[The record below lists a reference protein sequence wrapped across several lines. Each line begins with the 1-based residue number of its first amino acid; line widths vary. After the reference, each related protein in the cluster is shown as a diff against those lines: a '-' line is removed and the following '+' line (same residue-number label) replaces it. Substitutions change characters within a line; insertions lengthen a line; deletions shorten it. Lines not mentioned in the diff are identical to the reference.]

1 MASPFELLEA
11 YVAISER
18 GAAVVEATLA
28 RIEATM
34 KRVTATPVEVSIAAT
49 SSVQAAATA
58 AATSMTVAAT
68 AAQAV
73 EAAVQGVG
81 TALATVATPAINA
94 FRGHLTPIAGAF
106 NDVEDAVFEL
116 VGTTAI
122 LPQMAQNTAL
132 VAVNAGKASTA
143 LVAMGG
149 AAQQLT
155 ILQRIGQSLAAW
167 GSYIGNAVSQTFAFN
182 NALNQS
188 LGTLGKFAT
197 LAAAIKVG
205 ILGFQE
211 AASEQKTFIA
221 FEAILQDGEAAKKI
235 LQDIDELAQGTPFPV
250 ANIRATVQQL
260 LALGTTQEKVME
272 EFMMLAEIAAGVGA
286 PIEQIARAYT
296 QVRSKQQLYAEE
308 LQQLGDA
315 GVPILQ
321 ELADMMGRST
331 REVRALAQAGELG
344 FPELEAAFK
353 RMTSEGGKFNGIV
366 AQTTFLGS
374 GGLNKLKDA
383 AADLAIELGT
393 AFNLGGA
400 EDNMRGL
407 VALVEAVGDG
417 IAGWNSEV
425 ATFERALGRMIGDEG
440 FKFQSLFSAVGEAL
454 RFEEEMNALA
464 ANMSRPT
471 GGTDAVVE
479 IEQLSGRWRA
489 MNVDVKEYLEA
500 VSKANKEIAKMWERQ
515 DGVPKWWAEMIKDS
529 GPLKIMLDSLKDPSI
544 SMADDIRNSVLT
556 PLEELEAKLRDI
568 RHVFSKELINDEVYK
583 KAIKEAVDE
592 TDKLLEKQDEIRK
605 NLAKTSFTVGTTQA
619 FTFKLESASAQQ
631 QLRKTDEQI
640 RAQEIG
646 NRYLKEI
653 ADGVKEL
660 KFEPEVTEQT
670 FEGSDLF

>member
-197 LAAAIKVG
+197 LAAAIKVAKRP
-205 ILGFQE
+205 E
-211 AASEQKTFIA
+211 AK
-221 FEAILQDGEAAKKI
+221 G
-235 LQDIDELAQGTPFPV
+235 
-250 ANIRATVQQL
+250 
-260 LALGTTQEKVME
+260 
-272 EFMMLAEIAAGVGA
+272 
-286 PIEQIARAYT
+286 
-296 QVRSKQQLYAEE
+296 
-308 LQQLGDA
+308 
-315 GVPILQ
+315 
-321 ELADMMGRST
+321 
-331 REVRALAQAGELG
+331 
-344 FPELEAAFK
+344 K
-353 RMTSEGGKFNGIV
+353 RIV
-366 AQTTFLGS
+366 AVIPSF
-374 GGLNKLKDA
+374 
-383 AADLAIELGT
+383 
-393 AFNLGGA
+393 A
-400 EDNMRGL
+400 E
-407 VALVEAVGDG
+407 
-417 IAGWNSEV
+417 
-425 ATFERALGRMIGDEG
+425 
-440 FKFQSLFSAVGEAL
+440 
-454 RFEEEMNALA
+454 
-464 ANMSRPT
+464 
-471 GGTDAVVE
+471 
-479 IEQLSGRWRA
+479 
-489 MNVDVKEYLEA
+489 
-500 VSKANKEIAKMWERQ
+500 
-515 DGVPKWWAEMIKDS
+515 
-529 GPLKIMLDSLKDPSI
+529 
-544 SMADDIRNSVLT
+544 
-556 PLEELEAKLRDI
+556 
-568 RHVFSKELINDEVYK
+568 
-583 KAIKEAVDE
+583 
-592 TDKLLEKQDEIRK
+592 
-605 NLAKTSFTVGTTQA
+605 
-619 FTFKLESASAQQ
+619 
-631 QLRKTDEQI
+631 
-640 RAQEIG
+640 
-646 NRYLKEI
+646 RYLST
-653 ADGVKEL
+653 AL
-660 KFEPEVTEQT
+660 
-670 FEGSDLF
+670 FEGL